1 MVDEAKCRDN
11 DNKEITF
18 SQRKKS
24 PTTNC
29 SGALM

>member
-18 SQRKKS
+18 SQRK
-24 PTTNC
+24 NHQQQIVVV
-29 SGALM
+29 L